1 MSSHR
6 NFSQKSRTQKDF
18 TYMDHDHPDSHD
30 PRNKEEINIEAWRE
44 FISYY
49 RHHVDEFAVDVLGIN
64 LYPFQRLILRAM
76 ARHKESMFIASRGLG
91 KSYLSAVFFICEA
104 CLFSGIKLGIASGKG
119 QQARNVIIQKIKGE
133 LYKNENVAREI
144 VNIKTGSDDCSVLFR
159 NGSEIR
165 AIVLGHDGENARSW
179 RFHQL
184 LCDEARL
191 ISDQIMEE
199 ILIPMTKTKRQT
211 MIDLSM
217 KFPNE
222 ELPVE
227 KGKIIYISS
236 AYLKNCDLYNRFKN
250 HYNQMRQGSKDY
262 YVCTLPY
269 QVGVNAGI
277 FYEDDIE
284 SERQKPSMTQD
295 RFAYEYQAIFVGNSN
310 DSYFPYDLTETSRIL
325 EKSETKQSRKSSVQ
339 YVIAHDVAI
348 ANDNYSDNAC
358 TTVIKLKEKPNG
370 SFSKEVVFMRTH
382 KGMSLPNQA
391 IFLREML
398 IRFTNTI
405 KLVIDVRGNGQ
416 ALPSLLDE
424 TWEYTDDKGEIIECP
439 PLVPDD
445 DEDRMSLQNAQPLIR
460 RINATNQLNN
470 SMYTYMK
477 KCFEDKSLK
486 LLVNSAIID
495 AEFKSEDITGEEYSN
510 FVNADIL
517 IQELG
522 NIRQES
528 TEHGN
533 TVYGRISKS
542 TKRDRVTSLGY
553 CLLYVQ
559 ELEEEN
565 KMRIG
570 KRSDYEFEFFFN

>member
-119 QQARNVIIQKIKGE
+119 QQARNVILQKIKGE